1 MSAVAGKA
9 LLGAPMDP
17 SPAASETIVAVAR
30 NHGVNPFRQLREMV
44 SMRFG
49 PGRLANHEY
58 YSTGVF
64 DPEISIE
71 DKKRYVGKVGSFEIN
86 VAASPL
92 KLTKTRA
99 FVRDKV
105 LYTSLLKQLDL
116 PTTETQAVVH
126 TTRMFGSLPV
136 LRTVSDVE
144 GFLRDTARY
153 PLFVKPCEGSGS
165 VGSAL
170 LKSCEADVLSLGN
183 GQQAD
188 LNGFAQEVVEDY
200 PEGFIFQT
208 ALTQHP
214 NLVQMAGEAVGTM
227 RVVTTRDKNGIAPLY
242 TVWKI
247 PSPRAM
253 SDNFWQS
260 GSMVALID
268 EETGQVQKCNIGS
281 GLNAKL
287 LDKHPVSDMAFEG
300 FQIPYW
306 DQIQRIACEG
316 HGLFPEFGIVGWD
329 IAVGPDGPIIIEC
342 NDNPYHVLWQLA
354 AGQGIKTPAF
364 QEQLDAANLES
375 QSILRGKIDT
385 FQARE
390 KAKRGKS

>member
-1 MSAVAGKA
+1 M
-9 LLGAPMDP
+9 
-17 SPAASETIVAVAR
+17 
-30 NHGVNPFRQLREMV
+30 
-44 SMRFG
+44 
-49 PGRLANHEY
+49 
-58 YSTGVF
+58 
-64 DPEISIE
+64 
-71 DKKRYVGKVGSFEIN
+71 GSYEIN
-86 VAASPL
+86 VAASPF
-92 KLTKTRA
+92 KLTPTRA
-99 FVRDKV
+99 FLRDKV
-105 LYTSLLKQLDL
+105 LYTSLLTQLDL

-126 TTRMFGSLPV
+126 TTRMLGSLPV

-153 PLFVKPCEGSGS
+153 PLFVKPCVGSGS
-165 VGSAL
+165 VGSASIE
-170 LKSCEADVLSLGN
+170 SCEADVLSLGN

-188 LNGFAQEVVEDY
+188 VSGFAKEVVEDY

-208 ALTQHP
+208 AVVQHP
-214 NLVQMAGEAVGTM
+214 DLVQMAGEAVGTM
-227 RVVTTRDKNGIAPLY
+227 RVVTTRDKTGIAPLY

-247 PSPRAM
+247 PSPQAM

-260 GSMVALID
+260 GSMVALVD
-268 EETGQVQKCNIGS
+268 DETGQVQKCNIGS

-287 LDKHPVSDMAFEG
+287 LDKHPVSDIAFEG
-300 FQIPYW
+300 FQIPHW
-306 DQIQRIACEG
+306 DEIQRIACEG
-316 HGLFPEFGIVGWD
+316 HGLFPEFGLVGWD

-364 QEQLDAANLES
+364 QERLNAANLES